1 MKLCWMLLTP
11 LMLGWAVPAAAER
24 VTPAPWQRAMK
35 PLLHKKP
42 ASAATPG
49 PVLAST
55 PAQPPAA
62 TTPSAPRIKYVGS
75 LQRGGQRFVF
85 AEVNGQVYSVRSG
98 AELAGIYRLV
108 EVSGR
113 EAKFVYLPTNENFLV
128 SMD

>member
-1 MKLCWMLLTP
+1 MKRCWILLTL
-11 LMLGWAVPAAAER
+11 LMLGWATPAAAER
-24 VTPAPWQRAMK
+24 AVPAPWQRAMK

-42 ASAATPG
+42 APVAHPG
-49 PVLAST
+49 PVVASA
-55 PAQPPAA
+55 PALSSVAA
-62 TTPSAPRIKYVGS
+62 APSAPRIKYVGS

-108 EVSGR
+108 EVTDR
-113 EAKFVYLPTNENFLV
+113 EAKFVYLPTSENYLV